1 MTPATQCYPLDAC
14 RIPST
19 SWSRRLLAR
28 LSGLSRRRLASLNPE
43 ELPPHLVR
51 DLGLADQGFR
61 HEPDA
66 PLTDW
71 PSR

>member
-1 MTPATQCYPLDAC
+1 MTPATECYPLHNC
-14 RIPST
+14 QVPST
-19 SWSRRLLAR
+19 SWARRLLAR
-28 LSGLSRRRLASLNPE
+28 LSGLSRRRPSSLNPE
-43 ELPPHLVR
+43 ELPLHLLR

-61 HEPDA
+61 HEPGP